1 MLIHQTIG
9 LQTNHI
15 PLCERKVS
23 TRKSSTKNVL
33 AQHVSASVAVKNEN
47 KNESKGERAE
57 KTQAVIIQDSADSEG
72 FILAEEV
79 ALSISYNGIN
89 YAVML
94 VTPYDIE
101 DFIIGFSLSN
111 DIIEHTRQL
120 YNIEVSYHQEHI
132 NAEVEIANKA
142 FWKLKE
148 KKRQLTGASGCG
160 LCGIEALENALPAL
174 VPVDIVALPPAK
186 WFEGLRIAIE
196 KSQRL
201 AQKSGAVHA
210 ALYFDKDRNVI
221 ACREDI
227 GRHNAFDKLIG
238 AIASKGYYNTEN
250 IAVLTSRCSL
260 ELVQKAIRAKLALLV
275 TLSAPTALSVKWAN
289 RHGVT
294 LIHVPKHDAPRAFV
308 PGAS

>member
-1 MLIHQTIG
+1 M
-9 LQTNHI
+9 
-15 PLCERKVS
+15 S

-33 AQHVSASVAVKNEN
+33 AEHASASVAVKNEN
-47 KNESKGERAE
+47 KNENKGERAD
-57 KTQAVIIQDSADSEG
+57 KKQAVIIRDSADNEG

-94 VTPYDIE
+94 VSPYDIE

-120 YNIEVSYHQEHI
+120 YNIDVSHHQEHI
-132 NAEVEIANKA
+132 NAEVEIANEA

-160 LCGIEALENALPAL
+160 LCGIEALDNALPAL
-174 VPVDIVALPPAK
+174 VPVDTVALPPTS
-186 WFEGLRIAIE
+186 WFEGLRTAIQ
-196 KSQRL
+196 KAQHL
-201 AQKSGAVHA
+201 AHKSGAVHA
-210 ALYFDKDRNVI
+210 ALYIDKERNVI

-238 AIASKGYYNTEN
+238 AIASKGYYDTES

-260 ELVQKAIRAKLALLV
+260 ELVQKAIRARLALLV

-308 PGAS
+308 PGAP

>member
-1 MLIHQTIG
+1 
-9 LQTNHI
+9 
-15 PLCERKVS
+15 VS
-23 TRKSSTKNVL
+23 TIKSSTKNVL
-33 AQHVSASVAVKNEN
+33 SEHASASVAVKNEN
-47 KNESKGERAE
+47 KNENKGERAD
-57 KTQAVIIQDSADSEG
+57 KKQAVIIRDSADNEG

-94 VTPYDIE
+94 VSPYDIE

-120 YNIEVSYHQEHI
+120 YNIDVSHHQEHI

-160 LCGIEALENALPAL
+160 LCGIEALDNALPAL
-174 VPVDIVALPPAK
+174 VPVDTVALPPTS
-186 WFEGLRIAIE
+186 WFEGLRTAIQ
-196 KSQRL
+196 KAQHL
-201 AQKSGAVHA
+201 AHKSGAVHA
-210 ALYFDKDRNVI
+210 ALYIDKERNVI

-238 AIASKGYYNTEN
+238 AIASKGYYDTES

-260 ELVQKAIRAKLALLV
+260 ELVQKAIRARLALLV

-308 PGAS
+308 PGAP